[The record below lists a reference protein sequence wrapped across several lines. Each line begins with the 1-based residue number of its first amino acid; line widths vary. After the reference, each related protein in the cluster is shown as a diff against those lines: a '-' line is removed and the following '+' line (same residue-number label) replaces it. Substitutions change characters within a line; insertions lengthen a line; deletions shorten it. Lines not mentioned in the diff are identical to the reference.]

1 MSEKVMA
8 ARTSNYLQQVKGSI
22 LYKGVAVAASFLVV
36 PIMISYLGLAQFG
49 VWSTLLTIMSW
60 IVFFDLG
67 IGNGLRNKVAESLAK
82 DEPQQAKN
90 YVSSAY
96 TLIGFLALVR
106 WALFFTM
113 SYLISWQSIFNASA
127 VSEEQ
132 LRYSV
137 QVAMSF
143 VLVNFWMGLVTAL
156 LGAVQKSALVSLGQ
170 LFTNVFALLVT
181 YLLYHFTEG
190 SISNLAWMYGAGL
203 LGGNLLLSAW
213 FYKRYKF
220 LTPLFSLDYKHLK
233 PLLSV
238 GARFFIIQLAVL
250 VVFATD
256 KILIAQFFGPEHV
269 AEYEVVFKLFSVV
282 IFLHTLISSPL
293 WSAYTD
299 AYHRRDTIWIV
310 RMLRTQLKL
319 YAIVLL
325 GLVVLAFLAQ
335 FIIVIWIGSDFAV
348 SRTLIVFVALF
359 VAVSTWNN
367 IFAIMLNGAG
377 AVNVQLYTA
386 VAAMVVNIP
395 LALLMVKVFGMGI
408 SGIVLAA
415 TISLLF
421 SAIFLPWQVVRLV
434 KVG

>member
-1 MSEKVMA
+1 MSEKVVA

-96 TLIGFLALVR
+96 TLIGFLALVL
-106 WALFFTM
+106 WALFFTT
-113 SYLISWQSIFNASA
+113 SYLISWQSIFNTSA

-203 LGGNLLLSAW
+203 LGGNLMLSAW

-220 LTPLFSLDYKHLK
+220 LTPIFSLDYTHLK

-238 GARFFIIQLAVL
+238 GARFFVIQLAVL

-335 FIIVIWIGSDFAV
+335 FIIGIWIGSDFAV

>member
-1 MSEKVMA
+1 MSEKVVA

-36 PIMISYLGLAQFG
+36 PIMISYLGIAQFG

-96 TLIGFLALVR
+96 TLIGFLALVL

-213 FYKRYKF
+213 FYKRYEF
-220 LTPLFSLDYKHLK
+220 LTPIFSLDYQHLK

-238 GARFFIIQLAVL
+238 GARFFVIQLAVL

-335 FIIVIWIGSDFAV
+335 FIIGIWIGSDFAV